1 MRGRRKGTSCD
12 RVYTTLTHDIKVN
25 AIVERMKKPQ
35 WIGSARDICVH
46 LRASA
51 ANFSSLQGPIAF
63 GSTPRRSCR
72 KQQKKYLPQMHA
84 DARRCSGA
92 VGNFEAIY
100 YFFCGLCGF
109 SFFCGLCVK
118 ILALLRIPQAW
129 RDRPLMAARYP
140 CLHPNAIALP

>member
-1 MRGRRKGTSCD
+1 M
-12 RVYTTLTHDIKVN
+12 THDIKVN
-25 AIVERMKKPQ
+25 AIVERMKKLQ

-51 ANFSSLQGPIAF
+51 ANFSSLRGPITF
-63 GSTPRRSCR
+63 RSTPRRSCCE
-72 KQQKKYLPQMHA
+72 QQKKYLPQMHA

-92 VGNFEAIY
+92 VGSFEAIY
-100 YFFCGLCGF
+100 Y
-109 SFFCGLCVK
+109 FFCGLCVK